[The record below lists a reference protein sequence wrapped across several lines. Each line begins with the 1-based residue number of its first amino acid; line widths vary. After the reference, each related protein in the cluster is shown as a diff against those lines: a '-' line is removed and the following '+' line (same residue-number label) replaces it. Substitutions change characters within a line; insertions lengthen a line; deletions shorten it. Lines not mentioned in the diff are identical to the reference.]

1 MERKIRLSERDLK
14 TIVETAKEVFGN
26 CKVYLFGSRTDPDK
40 RGGDIDLLVV
50 LDSAPPDEAEL
61 DFLAK
66 LRRKGILRKVDLLT
80 LHPGKKMKP
89 IHKTALEEGI
99 RIL

>member
-1 MERKIRLSERDLK
+1 MKKRVRLSEKDLK
-14 TIVETAKEVFGN
+14 IITETAKEVFGD

-40 RGGDIDLLVV
+40 KGGDIDLLIV
-50 LDSAPPDEAEL
+50 LDYTPSDEAEL
-61 DFLAK
+61 EFLAK

-80 LHPGKKMKP
+80 LHPKKEVRR